1 MNEFLELLRDCH
13 GVDEIEKRLGEY
25 RRNLL
30 TPLQRQEEEED
41 ARKKYAEEVL
51 DREIAF
57 IQGFEG
63 HSDYS
68 KIVRERF
75 RLGQVEFCR
84 KYNLL

>member
-13 GVDEIEKRLGEY
+13 GVDEIEKRLEEY

-30 TPLQRQEEEED
+30 TPLQRQEED
-41 ARKKYAEEVL
+41 HRKKYAEEVL

-57 IQGFEG
+57 IESHQYGP
-63 HSDYS
+63 DYR